1 MILLNFIKEE
11 SSKMLLSNAVE
22 IRQCLTEA
30 KEPLGGVQMVH
41 RCTI

>member
-11 SSKMLLSNAVE
+11 SGKMLLSNAVE

-30 KEPLGGVQMVH
+30 KEPLGYICI
-41 RCTI
+41 RSYR